1 MPVTRVNCPNCGQP
15 ISAEITQL
23 FDMNSD
29 PAAKQR
35 LLSGAANLVAC
46 PNCGYQGPVATPI
59 VYHDPEKELLLTYVP
74 PEINLPRQEQER
86 AIGALIQQAVNN
98 LPPEKR
104 KAYILQP
111 RQSLTMQGLMEL
123 ILEADG
129 ITKEMIDAQ
138 QERVRLIQRLMS
150 VSDESLQEFV
160 EEEAQLIDQDFFEIL
175 ARLVEA
181 SAAAGDNATA
191 QRLVDVQRMILPYT
205 EYGRQ
210 IQEQSAEVEAAME
223 SLRAVGEGLTREKLL
238 DLLVE
243 APNEI
248 RLSALASLT
257 RPGLDYQ
264 FFQMLTEKIDS
275 ASGDEKARLNE
286 LRGKLLEITREID
299 AQEERR
305 REVAIR
311 NLETILQVDEPENA
325 IVQNIQAIDEYFI
338 EALNSEL
345 EKARQEGNLER
356 SAKLNAIQDVLRK
369 ASTPPELELIEELIQ
384 LPDAEAIRTRMAEE
398 SDNITQEFLDLM
410 TNIVGQGQENPEVQ
424 EKLQTI
430 YRTALRLNME
440 ANMKT

>member
-1 MPVTRVNCPNCGQP
+1 MPVTRINCPNCGQP

-35 LLSGAANLVAC
+35 LLSGAANLVSC

-59 VYHDPEKELLLTYVP
+59 VYHDPEKELLLTYIP

-86 AIGALIQQAVNN
+86 AIGALIQQALNN
-98 LPPEKR
+98 LPQEKR

-111 RQSLTMQGLMEL
+111 QQTLTMQGMMER

-138 QERVRLIQRLMS
+138 QERVRLIQRLIT
-150 VSDESLQEFV
+150 VSDESLQEVV
-160 EEEAQLIDQDFFEIL
+160 EEEAELIDQDFFEIL

-191 QRLVDVQRMILPYT
+191 QRLVEVQRKILPYT

-223 SLRAVGEGLTREKLL
+223 SLRAVGESLTREKLL

-275 ASGDEKARLNE
+275 ARGDEKSRLNE

-305 REVAIR
+305 REVARR
-311 NLETILQVDEPENA
+311 NLETLLQVDEPENA
-325 IVQNIQAIDEYFI
+325 ILQNIQAIDEYFI

-384 LPDAEAIRTRMAEE
+384 LPDAEAIKARMGEE
-398 SDNITQEFLDLM
+398 SENITQEFLDLM
-410 TNIVGQGQENPEVQ
+410 TNIVGQGQENSEVQ

-430 YRTALRLNME
+430 YRTALRMNME
-440 ANMKT
+440 SNMRA